1 MNTVIALCIIV
12 AATVAVEVIALRRK
26 DDEWPTITAV
36 MRKLRDEPWVIALI
50 AFVVGLLFGHFWG

>member
-12 AATVAVEVIALRRK
+12 AATLAVEIIALRRK
-26 DDEWPTITAV
+26 DDNWPTITAV
-36 MRKLRDEPWVIALI
+36 MRQLRSEPWVIALI